1 MPVWK
6 LKCRER
12 QKLPKAAEHG
22 GQTRAA
28 ASAAD
33 FQHSLFLDPWAER
46 PDVARELCA
55 CMCAKSLQSCL
66 TLCVLSIYTAR
77 LWTLRSEYSGFL
89 TPVGLTS
96 ERE

>member
-46 PDVARELCA
+46 PDVARELCV

-66 TLCVLSIYTAR
+66 TL
-77 LWTLRSEYSGFL
+77 
-89 TPVGLTS
+89 
-96 ERE
+96 